1 MAATARPTEP
11 SSTAAEQPDEQAKA
25 PRDKAE
31 RKRRI
36 RLRSGALNGLLTL
49 AIFYTLYFASALV
62 IPIALALLL
71 NLLLA
76 PVVRAL
82 KKHLHVP
89 EGLGAGLVLLLVLA
103 IVIGSFYGLSGPAT
117 RWLSELPVAVS
128 QVKSKLEAVRKP
140 VKEMEE
146 AAEKV
151 TDLATTKQEGERQ
164 PLAVAIQ
171 GPSLTQ
177 MFLGGALTMGAGLV
191 IMVALLFFLLASG
204 DTLLR
209 HAVTITPRLKDKKRM
224 VEIMRDTEDDISYY
238 LLTISII
245 NVGLGCAIGL
255 AMYLIGM
262 PNPVLW
268 GVMGAVLNF
277 VPFLG
282 AVTGIGIV
290 GLVAI
295 LTFEEPLFMLLAPA
309 AYLVLTSIEAQFVTP
324 LLLARRLTLN
334 PVAVFLAL
342 IVWTWLWG
350 IPGALLAIPLLAV
363 FKICC
368 DHIEPLNPIGTM
380 LGR

>member
-1 MAATARPTEP
+1 MAAATEAAKP
-11 SSTAAEQPDEQAKA
+11 SPPAAEQAEA
-25 PRDKAE
+25 PRGKAVH
-31 RKRRI
+31 KRQI
-36 RLRSGALNGLLTL
+36 RLRSRALNGLLTL

-82 KKHLHVP
+82 KKYLRVP
-89 EGLGAGLVLLLVLA
+89 EGLGAGLVLVLVMM
-103 IVIGSFYGLSGPAT
+103 IVISSFYGLSGPAT
-117 RWLSELPVAVS
+117 RWLAELPGAMS
-128 QVKSKLEAVRKP
+128 QVERKVAAFRKP
-140 VKEMEE
+140 VEDVQH

-151 TDLATTKQEGERQ
+151 TDLATAKPEGSPEPMQ
-164 PLAVAIQ
+164 VAIQ

-177 MFLGGALTMGAGLV
+177 MFLGGAVTLGSGLV

-209 HAVTITPRLKDKKRM
+209 QAVSIAPRLRDKKRM

-238 LLTISII
+238 LLTISMI
-245 NVGLGCAIGL
+245 NAGLGCAVGI

-262 PNPVLW
+262 PNPILW
-268 GVMGAVLNF
+268 GVMAAFLNY

-282 AVTGIGIV
+282 AVAGISVV

-295 LTFEEPLFMLLAPA
+295 LTFETPLLILLPPA
-309 AYLVLTSIEAQFVTP
+309 SYLLLTSIEAQFVTP
-324 LLLARRLTLN
+324 ALLARRLTLN
-334 PVAVFLAL
+334 PVVVFLAL

-350 IPGALLAIPLLAV
+350 IPGALMAIPLLAV